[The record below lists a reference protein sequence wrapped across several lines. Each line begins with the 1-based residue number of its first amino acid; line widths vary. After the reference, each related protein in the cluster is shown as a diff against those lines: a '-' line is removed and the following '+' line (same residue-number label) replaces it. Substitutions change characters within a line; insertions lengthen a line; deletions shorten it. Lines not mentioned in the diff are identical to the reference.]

1 MDRIKKQTVFNTI
14 KEFLKRNPKLGV
26 IALFIKDIA
35 DGLKG
40 QSEEYLGNADKVIV
54 IGRRNGETRIFI
66 IDGKKEFYLS
76 TGLKLK
82 VQKDALLTN
91 EHLDN
96 YIKEY
101 IYDSGILNEI
111 NEEQKQ
117 QYEQMKS
124 SGTGVMDFFKNI
136 KINDAKIEGVESFKI
151 EEPKQIQT
159 PQPQPQPQHQSQPQS
174 QP

>member
-1 MDRIKKQTVFNTI
+1 MTEESTADRLLNRIKKQTIINSI

-26 IALFIKDIA
+26 IALFIKDLA
-35 DGLKG
+35 DGFKN

-66 IDGKKEFYLS
+66 IDGNKEFSLS

-82 VQKDALLTN
+82 VAKDALLTN
-91 EHLDN
+91 EHLDT
-96 YIKEY
+96 YIDEY
-101 IYDSGILNEI
+101 INDSGILDGI

-124 SGTGVMDFFKNI
+124 SGTGILDFFKSI
-136 KINDAKIEGVESFKI
+136 KINDTKIEGVENLQIQSPP
-151 EEPKQIQT
+151 EQKQIE
-159 PQPQPQPQHQSQPQS
+159 QPK
-174 QP
+174 